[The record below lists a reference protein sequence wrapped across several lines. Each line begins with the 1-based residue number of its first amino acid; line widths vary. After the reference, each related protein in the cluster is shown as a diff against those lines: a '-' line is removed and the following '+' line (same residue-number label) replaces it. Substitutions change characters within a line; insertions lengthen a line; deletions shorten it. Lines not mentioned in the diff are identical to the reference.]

1 MGGLAETILPLPCV
15 TPLAEVYYAV
25 RGRFSETHPPM
36 KVQFVD
42 LVSQYQSLHHE
53 IHEALEEVMSSAS
66 FVLGG
71 AVTAFERNFAAYCGT
86 KHCVGVAS
94 GADALHLALRALGIG
109 PGDEVITVANTFI
122 ATVNAIA
129 LAGAEPV
136 LVDAKDPWYTMDP
149 ALLEAAVTPKTKAIM
164 PVHLYGQPAD
174 MDPIL
179 EIAHRHGL
187 KVVEDAAQAH
197 GARYKGRRTG
207 SMGVCGCFSFYP
219 GKNLGSY
226 GEGGAVVTDDE
237 ALANALRVYRNCG
250 QSEKYIHPV
259 VGFNSRLHSMQA
271 AVLNV
276 KLPYLDW
283 WNEKRSHFA
292 ALYSDGLAGTPD
304 LVLPEVMPGAESV
317 WHLYVVRH
325 PRRDDLMAFLKE
337 RDVFCGIHYPVPIH
351 LQTAY
356 AGVRTVPEGVP
367 VTTVEATQLLSLPMH
382 PELTDEQVAYV
393 IESVRAFG

>member
-1 MGGLAETILPLPCV
+1 MPFMDGFRRS
-15 TPLAEVYYAV
+15 V
-25 RGRFSETHPPM
+25 RLM

-42 LVSQYQSLHHE
+42 LVSQYHSLRDE
-53 IHEALEEVMSSAS
+53 IHEALEAVMSTAS
-66 FVLGG
+66 FVLGD
-71 AVTAFERNFAAYCGT
+71 AVREFEEDFAAYCGA

-94 GADALHLALRALGIG
+94 GADALHLALRALDIG

-122 ATVNAIA
+122 ATVNAIS

-149 ALLEAAVTPKTKAIM
+149 ALLERAITPRTRAIM

-179 EIAHRHGL
+179 EIAARHGL
-187 KVVEDAAQAH
+187 QVVEDAAQAH
-197 GARYKGRRTG
+197 GARYKGRRAGT
-207 SMGVCGCFSFYP
+207 MGVCGCFSFYP

-226 GEGGAVVTDDE
+226 GEGGAVVTDDD
-237 ALANALRVYRNCG
+237 ALAGALRIYRNCG
-250 QSEKYIHPV
+250 QSEKYVHPV

-271 AVLNV
+271 AVLRV
-276 KLPYLDW
+276 KLRHLDG
-283 WNEKRSHFA
+283 WNEKRRHFA
-292 ALYSDGLAGTPD
+292 ALYSEGLAGTPG

-337 RDVFCGIHYPVPIH
+337 RGVFCGIHYPVPIH
-351 LQTAY
+351 LQQPY
-356 AGVRTVPEGVP
+356 ARVRTVPEGAP
-367 VTTVEATQLLSLPMH
+367 VTTAEAVELLSLPMH
-382 PELTDEQVAYV
+382 PELTNEQAAHV